1 MARFDPIKLA
11 PSPNDDGVVECWS
24 SLKNINGCVKG
35 VYKVF
40 TGVGWLDSSC
50 CEVVN
55 KIDNKCWPKIFP
67 FNPSFGYILMYYC
80 SIVTAPTS
88 SIICNLK
95 MVWCVFLKE
104 RVYVICTD
112 GVKNFYA
119 IRLS

>member
-1 MARFDPIKLA
+1 MATKPLMLFAFFSILCMTNSLVMARFDPIKLA

-55 KIDNKCWPKIFP
+55 KIDSKCWPKIFP
-67 FNPSFGYILMYYC
+67 FNPSFGFILMYYC
-80 SIVTAPTS
+80 SIVTAPAPAPLS
-88 SIICNLK
+88 
-95 MVWCVFLKE
+95 
-104 RVYVICTD
+104 
-112 GVKNFYA
+112 A
-119 IRLS
+119 I